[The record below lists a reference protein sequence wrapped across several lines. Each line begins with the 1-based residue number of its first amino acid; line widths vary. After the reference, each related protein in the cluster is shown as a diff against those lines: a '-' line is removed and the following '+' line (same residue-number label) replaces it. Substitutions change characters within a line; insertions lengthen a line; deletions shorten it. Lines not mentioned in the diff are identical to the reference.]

1 MEERPLARSFHSLK
15 PTEDTE
21 KDTLVDRQ
29 WSLKD
34 PARRGSRCIGT
45 NGETLRDKNKLAY
58 SCHQAFPIEPLS
70 DLNIA
75 SHFID
80 RLEFSEVSASSVRDK
95 IFQNIRVICVF
106 HAVKPV
112 PNRIQKLVCCSRFCN
127 SIFRIWVYR
136 PLAYYTLQGAGLPA
150 SARLWQAEWGG
161 REISWTLNELTWL
174 INMCTFWVHDESKAV
189 QTFLMHF
196 IADSRKINATS
207 GMYFSQL

>member
-1 MEERPLARSFHSLK
+1 MFQILRNPRNPEALK
-15 PTEDTE
+15 YAVPM
-21 KDTLVDRQ
+21 KF
-29 WSLKD
+29 
-34 PARRGSRCIGT
+34 IGT
-45 NGETLRDKNKLAY
+45 
-58 SCHQAFPIEPLS
+58 PLCGIFKRS
-70 DLNIA
+70 ICL
-75 SHFID
+75 STVKS
-80 RLEFSEVSASSVRDK
+80 FSEISADSSECSERVRDSQSSEQSLSLSSVKSACR
-95 IFQNIRVICVF
+95 QRR
-106 HAVKPV
+106 PV

-136 PLAYYTLQGAGLPA
+136 LLAYYTLQGAGLPA